1 MIGAMVLISSGL
13 LVLVVGHIPLQRVS
27 RPDCDPRA
35 AIVAW
40 ILALAGASGSIATGV
55 AMLVLPSHAGVLG
68 LLSKAGNCLTHLG
81 HEGLPSYEE
90 TIGVIG
96 VVAVGGAAVRV
107 TIVAVRLESARRRK
121 RNHHRFLIGLISHDR
136 DNEDGLVWLE
146 NDALLAYSVSGRPGL
161 VIASSGVRARLD
173 PNAISATLEHERAHL
188 RGHHHLLLAVADT
201 LAMALPFAPL
211 LRQGPISLRV
221 LVEYAAD
228 TAAAER
234 CGTLAV
240 RSALLSFVGSPVP
253 HHGLAMTGAT
263 IIHRLDR
270 LETAGA
276 NSAPRRTVTCGIAG
290 AAAVLV
296 PIAVS
301 AAAFLVVACPVG

>member
-1 MIGAMVLISSGL
+1 MIGAIVLITSGL
-13 LVLVVGHIPLQRVS
+13 LVLVVGHIPLQTAS
-27 RPDCDPRA
+27 RPDRDPRA

-40 ILALAGASGSIATGV
+40 ILALASASGSIAIGV
-55 AMLVLPSHAGVLG
+55 TMLVLPTHVGVPG
-68 LLSKAGNCLTHLG
+68 LLGKAGNCLIHLG
-81 HEGLPSYEE
+81 HEGLPSSEE
-90 TIGVIG
+90 TMGILG
-96 VVAVGGAAVRV
+96 VVVVGGAAVRV
-107 TIVAVRLESARRRK
+107 TIVAVRLGSARRRK
-121 RNHHRFLIGLISHDR
+121 RSHHRFLIGLISHDR

-161 VIASSGVRARLD
+161 VIASSGVRERLA
-173 PNAISATLEHERAHL
+173 PNAVTATLEHERAHL

-201 LAMALPFAPL
+201 LAIALPFPL
-211 LRQGPISLRV
+211 LRQAPVSLRA

-228 TAAAER
+228 TAAVER

-240 RSALLSFVGSPVP
+240 RSALRSYLGSPVP

-276 NSAPRRTVTCGIAG
+276 SSTPRRTVTCGIAG
-290 AAAVLV
+290 AAAALV
-296 PIAVS
+296 PMAVS

>member
-1 MIGAMVLISSGL
+1 MIGALVLTTSGL
-13 LVLVVGHIPLQRVS
+13 LVLVVGHFPLQRVS
-27 RPDCDPRA
+27 RPNRDPRA

-40 ILALAGASGSIATGV
+40 ILAVAGAYVSIATGV
-55 AMLVLPSHAGVLG
+55 MMLVLPTHAGVLG
-68 LLSKAGNCLTHLG
+68 LLSKAGNCLIHLG
-81 HEGLPSYEE
+81 HDGLPSYEE
-90 TIGVIG
+90 TVGVLG

-161 VIASSGVRARLD
+161 VIASSGVRQRLD
-173 PNAISATLEHERAHL
+173 PNAVTATLEHERAHL

-201 LAMALPFAPL
+201 LAIALPFAPL
-211 LRQGPISLRV
+211 LRQAPVSLRA

-270 LETAGA
+270 LDAGGA
-276 NSAPRRTVTCGIAG
+276 SSAPRRTVTCGITG